1 MRACMRGR
9 AVGAALA
16 VLVLGGCAGGG
27 PGAAT
32 PRATAWS
39 FGAAEHIAL
48 WYHGLA
54 LAQHAVRDELPA
66 ALPLP
71 HYRDGYADSILAAK
85 TAAGVGPTRLD
96 SLAGEFGRAFVGQ
109 TAYDAIEFL
118 PLYFLDSSALF
129 AAVRVWQQAGGEPRN
144 ARTPDAQQAT
154 AFLSQLFPATEQR
167 QLVGRWAE
175 VLEEEARVFFR
186 GHWERQ
192 FLRLRQTARDVDAE
206 WRPIAAGLRRILE
219 SYDLEGGEAFLVP
232 ALGAEGRIVARGA
245 GFPRVA
251 VQAPAAAAPR
261 ETVYAFIHELLY
273 PMIGDLVRQ
282 HAAAADPSGPDERRL
297 GVYAAV
303 RGGAMLLESAAP
315 ALLPEYRR
323 YYLREAGHD
332 AGGDAPAFEAAFP
345 LPGGLHDALRDMLE
359 RGRSGI

>member
-1 MRACMRGR
+1 VQPSLKGR
-9 AVGAALA
+9 AAGAALA
-16 VLVLGGCAGGG
+16 FMVLGACAGGG

-32 PRATAWS
+32 PRVTEWS
-39 FGAAEHIAL
+39 FGATEHLAL

-54 LAQHAVRDELPA
+54 LAHHAVRDERPA
-66 ALPLP
+66 SLPLP
-71 HYRDGYADSILAAK
+71 HYRPGYADSIAAAK
-85 TAAGVGPTRLD
+85 QAAGVAPTRLD
-96 SLAGEFGRAFVGQ
+96 SLAAEFGRAFVGQ

-129 AAVRVWQQAGGEPRN
+129 AAVRAWQQAGGEARN
-144 ARTPDAQQAT
+144 ARTPDAHQAIS
-154 AFLSQLFPATEQR
+154 FLSQVFPAAEQR

-206 WRPIAAGLRRILE
+206 WRPIAAGAQRILA
-219 SYDLEGGEAFLVP
+219 SHDLQGGEAFLVP

-245 GFPRVA
+245 GLPRVA
-251 VQAPAAAAPR
+251 VQAPAPGEPQ

-282 HAAAADPSGPDERRL
+282 QVASHPAGPDERRL
-297 GVYAAV
+297 GVHAAV
-303 RGGAMLLESAAP
+303 RGGALLLESAAP
-315 ALLPEYRR
+315 ARLPEYRR
-323 YYLREAGHD
+323 FYMREAGH
-332 AGGDAPAFEAAFP
+332 GDATDAAAFAAAFP
-345 LPGGLHDALRDMLE
+345 LPGELETALRDMLQ
-359 RGRSGI
+359 RPLPGG